1 MEYTYRVDIIDDNP
15 VVFISK
21 DGRDIIVQPHHP
33 EAPFLAPW
41 SSQEE
46 GSAWAEETIN
56 GIINSEISVP
66 GA

>member
-1 MEYTYRVDIIDDNP
+1 MEYTYRVDIIDNNP
-15 VVFISK
+15 VAIISK

-33 EAPFLAPW
+33 EAAYLAPW

-46 GSAWAEETIN
+46 AASWAEETIT